1 MLEMKRQRHS
11 NQLKNKIKNSEK
23 SQPSLKN
30 DSVFQ
35 RKVAALEIEL
45 KALEYGDFTLASGL
59 KSNFYFDGRL
69 LSLDPE
75 SSNIISD
82 WILSNAIN
90 FKANFIG
97 GPAVAAV
104 PLIGSAVYASHNIK
118 SPLKGFFIRPDKKDH
133 GLQKQIEGN
142 FESNSSVVV
151 IDDTI
156 STGGSLLN
164 SLEIVKPS
172 PGLSS
177 SRSINP
183 FSGFGSPSNI

>member
-1 MLEMKRQRHS
+1 MMNESDKKKLLDR
-11 NQLKNKIKNSEK
+11 
-23 SQPSLKN
+23 
-30 DSVFQ
+30 
-35 RKVAALEIEL
+35 ALEL

-82 WILSNAIN
+82 WILSNAIK

-118 SPLKGFFIRPDKKDH
+118 SPLKGFFIRSDKKDH

-142 FESNSSVVV
+142 FESNSSIVV
-151 IDDTI
+151 IDDTV

-164 SLEIVKPS
+164 SLEILKENNCDVKIV
-172 PGLSS
+172 LSILDRKLGGSEKLIDLGYEYS
-177 SRSINP
+177 SIFEIDSKGDFI
-183 FSGFGSPSNI
+183 